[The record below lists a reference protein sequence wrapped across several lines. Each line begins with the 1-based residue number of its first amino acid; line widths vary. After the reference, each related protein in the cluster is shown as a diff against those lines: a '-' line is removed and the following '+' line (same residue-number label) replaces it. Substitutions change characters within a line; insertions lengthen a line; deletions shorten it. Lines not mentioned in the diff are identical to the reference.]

1 MKTLQSCR
9 ESLDLYPGVSA
20 GDQTEET
27 AAIDK
32 TVDMTVDMDGA
43 HAGLFNELLLQVTEP
58 VGEEETHPGG
68 AGAQPQGDAEADLH
82 LASMRVQPI
91 KKAACQV
98 CCCLPHHMY
107 SLHYSGSKYLA
118 LPSNNV
124 EGEHP
129 LLAMELDRDSFS
141 VYMGESE
148 GGLEDLIM
156 SVNINLGLI

>member
-1 MKTLQSCR
+1 M
-9 ESLDLYPGVSA
+9 SA

-27 AAIDK
+27 DDAI
-32 TVDMTVDMDGA
+32 DMTVDKGGA
-43 HAGLFNELLLQVTEP
+43 HAELFNELLVQVAEP
-58 VGEEETHPGG
+58 AVEEETHLGE
-68 AGAQPQGDAEADLH
+68 AGDLPQGDAEAGQH
-82 LASMRVQPI
+82 LANMRVQPI
-91 KKAACQV
+91 KKAACKV

-129 LLAMELDRDSFS
+129 LLAMELDRDSCS
-141 VYMGESE
+141 VYMGECE

-156 SVNINLGLI
+156 SVNVDLRY